1 MNTINFRTGAGI
13 QPLGYRSAPVNQ
25 TSKLCRDDI
34 KSTSSKSVLDALI
47 AKKTQHGIADN
58 EKLSNTDTSST
69 KPFNQSLASISQIEQ
84 NISPNTTLLKEPQLI
99 KNQTAVAN
107 YQLIG
112 NIAKRE
118 SVQKMLGI
126 DLFA

>member
-1 MNTINFRTGAGI
+1 MNIINFRTGAGI
-13 QPLGYRSAPVNQ
+13 QPLGYRAAPVNP
-25 TSKLCRDDI
+25 TSKLDRDDTQ
-34 KSTSSKSVLDALI
+34 STSTKNVLDSLN
-47 AKKTQHGIADN
+47 AKKAQRPNTDN
-58 EKLSNTDTSST
+58 EALSNQEKTHSN
-69 KPFNQSLASISQIEQ
+69 PFNESLVATVKIDQ
-84 NISPNTTLLKEPQLI
+84 NIPPNATLFNEPQLI

-118 SVQKMLGI
+118 SVQQMLGI

>member
-13 QPLGYRSAPVNQ
+13 QPLGYRSASVNQ

-34 KSTSSKSVLDALI
+34 KSTSSKSVLDPLI
-47 AKKTQHGIADN
+47 AKKTQHSIADN
-58 EKLSNTDTSST
+58 EKLSNTDKSST
-69 KPFNQSLASISQIEQ
+69 KPFNQSLASTSQIEQ
-84 NISPNTTLLKEPQLI
+84 NISPNATLLKEPQLI

-118 SVQKMLGI
+118 SVQQMLGI